1 MLTRQEPALAEIETQ
16 IELLC
21 RHHWIIEP
29 ANGPVSK
36 GECRYCRETRE
47 FQNSVVE
54 AERDY

>member
-1 MLTRQEPALAEIETQ
+1 MLTRQEPALAETETQ

-21 RHHWIIEP
+21 RHYWIIEP

-47 FQNSVVE
+47 FQNSVFEVE
-54 AERDY
+54 RE

>member
-1 MLTRQEPALAEIETQ
+1 MLTRQEPVVVEMETP

-21 RHHWIIEP
+21 RHYWIIEH

-47 FQNSVVE
+47 FQNSVFE